1 MLNDRFTWLTV
12 DFHIVQY
19 NLNRAGHFLSESS
32 PVVLYF
38 SSATKWKK
46 KRVTNIHVSGTWNGI
61 HYRPTD
67 YGDRFFPEGCF
78 IWNISSHILRRS
90 GSKIDIS
97 FSLTASGINCF
108 FLLKQVVLL
117 MTTIKHV
124 KMYFTKKQMLD
135 IVSPEWTEKVTKKTT

>member
-1 MLNDRFTWLTV
+1 MLNDRFTWLKV

-46 KRVTNIHVSGTWNGI
+46 TCNKYSCFRYLKWY

-135 IVSPEWTEKVTKKTT
+135 IVSPECTEKVTKKTT